1 MKLATLKNGGRDGTL
16 VVVSA
21 DLTRCAPVPAIAPTL
36 QQALDQWDTAR
47 PKLEGVAAELDA
59 GGSVEGAMPFDP
71 AACHSPLP
79 RAYQWADGSAY
90 VNHVQLVRRARNAE
104 MPESFWTDPLMY
116 QGGSDSFLGPRD
128 PILMAD
134 EGYGIDLEG
143 EVAVVTGDV
152 PMGVT
157 PERARGHIRLVML
170 VNDVSLRN
178 LIPNELAKGFGF
190 FQSKPSS
197 AFSPVA
203 VTPDQLGAAWDG
215 GKLHGALL
223 SWINGQP
230 FGKPDAGVDMT
241 FDFGQLIAHAAK
253 TRPLAAGTI
262 IGSGTV
268 SNRDA
273 DGGPGRPID
282 QGGLGYSCLA
292 EVRTVETILEGKAR
306 TPFLKF
312 GDTVRIEMTDAAGRS
327 IFGAIEQEVRK
338 YDGP

>member
-1 MKLATLKNGGRDGTL
+1 MKLATLKTGGRDGTL
-16 VVVSA
+16 VVVAA
-21 DLTRCAPVPAIAPTL
+21 DLSRYAPVAGIARTL
-36 QQALDQWDTAR
+36 QQALDDWEAVQ
-47 PKLEGVAAELDA
+47 PKLAAVAADLDGGRPVA
-59 GGSVEGAMPFDP
+59 GAAQFDP
-71 AACHSPLP
+71 ALCHSPLP

-104 MPESFWTDPLMY
+104 MPDSFWTDPLMY

-128 PILMAD
+128 PIVMAD
-134 EGYGIDLEG
+134 EGFGIDLEG
-143 EVAVVTGDV
+143 EVAVITGDV
-152 PMGVT
+152 PMGVA
-157 PERARGHIRLVML
+157 PEAARGLIRLVML

-178 LIPNELAKGFGF
+178 LIPGELAKGFGF

-203 VTPDQLGAAWDG
+203 VTPDALGTAWDG
-215 GKLHGALL
+215 GKLHGPLL
-223 SWINGQP
+223 TWINGKP
-230 FGKPDAGVDMT
+230 FGRADAGVDMT
-241 FDFGQLIAHAAK
+241 FDFGRLIAHAAK
-253 TRPLAAGTI
+253 TRPLEAGTI

-292 EVRTVETILEGKAR
+292 EVRTVETILDGAPR

-312 GDTVRIEMTDAAGRS
+312 GDTVRIEMTDGQGRS
-327 IFGAIEQEVRK
+327 IFGAIEQTVA
-338 YDGP
+338 PVA